1 MQGNKRDRQYSS
13 DFVDLTKALYK
24 KVGVFANWFQ
34 GTRTAEERSENV
46 VVFKP
51 LSHVFTPAYLSLEHY
66 CATIDDSTLNEC
78 PNSSF
83 SLSVDVL
90 KIILPR
96 WRTKITFDIS

>member
-1 MQGNKRDRQYSS
+1 MQRNKSDRQYSS
-13 DFVDLTKALYK
+13 DFVDLTNVSYK

-51 LSHVFTPAYLSLEHY
+51 LSHVFKPGYLSLKHY
-66 CATIDDSTLNEC
+66 CATIDDSTLND
-78 PNSSF
+78 SSF

-90 KIILPR
+90 TKILPR
-96 WRTKITFDIS
+96 WRTKITFGIS